1 MQKTS
6 IAPEGWAVIGTV
18 AAVFGVV
25 AIVGTLAGH
34 SWSILP
40 LPVLTGF
47 CLWFFRDPPRRTPD
61 DSRAV
66 VSPADGKVVDV
77 SAVHEDLFLHAPATK
92 ISIFMS
98 PLDVHVNRSPV
109 AGRIT
114 RLQHTAGKFRAAWE
128 DKASLD
134 NERNAMVLEQGSR
147 RFLVVQIAGFL
158 ARRII
163 CRPAVGDALDRGQP
177 YGVIMFGS
185 RVDLYLPPDV
195 PVRVRKGE
203 RVVAGVSV
211 LGELPAAAHA
221 EMHA

>member
-1 MQKTS
+1 MTGRTS

-34 SWSILP
+34 PWAILP
-40 LPVLTGF
+40 LPIFVGF
-47 CLWFFRDPPRRTPD
+47 CLWFFRDPHREPPRDP
-61 DSRAV
+61 RAV
-66 VSPADGKVVDV
+66 VSPADGRVVDV
-77 SAVHEDLFLHAPATK
+77 SPVQEEQFLHAPTTK
-92 ISIFMS
+92 VSIFMS

-109 AGRIT
+109 DGRIT

-147 RFLVVQIAGFL
+147 KYLVVQIAGAL

-163 CRPAVGDALDRGQP
+163 CRPAVGDQLVRGQP

-185 RVDLYLPPDV
+185 RVDVYLPDDV
-195 PVRVRKGE
+195 RPRVAKGE
-203 RVVAGVSV
+203 RVIAGVTV
-211 LGELPAAAHA
+211 LAELPA
-221 EMHA
+221 